1 MGKRD
6 LARHDGPAPAKK
18 ARDRR
23 RMVRGTKRPAPTR
36 NAFPLHTAHRVD
48 ERRLKVLSIVELGQ
62 DGRKATGQ
70 HRLAHTR
77 GTHHDDAQATGRGN
91 AKSALGEFLPGNVC
105 KISLPASRRNFRA
118 RRARRIAHLGK
129 GFVKLRQAGDIA
141 HIGLPHQAERIA
153 LRTNEAQA
161 LTLGKLD
168 IGDKPPN
175 GKHLAFKRELPHYE
189 ALVETL
195 WRHLLGRHKDPHGH
209 GQVERRAGLLHVGR
223 RQAHSD
229 RFAKRPETRGWKGA
243 PHTRAP
249 LPHRKVGP
257 AHHGHTGQTGAHRDL
272 HLHKTRLDAPEHRR
286 LDAHNVRHQ
295 PSHSQMPMK

>member
-6 LARHDGPAPAKK
+6 LSRHNRSAPAEK
-18 ARDRR
+18 ACDRR
-23 RMVRGTKRPAPTR
+23 RMMRGTKRPAPAR
-36 NAFPLHTAHRVD
+36 NAFPLRAAHRVD

-70 HRLAHTR
+70 HRFAHTR
-77 GTHHDDAQATGRGN
+77 RTHHDDTQTTGCGN
-91 AKSALGEFLPGNVC
+91 AKSALGKLLPGNVC
-105 KISLPASRRNFRA
+105 KIRLPANRRNFRA

-175 GKHLAFKRELPHYE
+175 GKDLAFKRELPHYE

-229 RFAKRPETRGWKGA
+229 RFAERPETRGWKGT

-249 LPHRKVGP
+249 LAHRKVGP
-257 AHHGHTGQTGAHRDL
+257 AHHGHTGQTGAHRDF
-272 HLHKTRLDAPEHRR
+272 HLHKTRLDAPQHRR

>member
-1 MGKRD
+1 M
-6 LARHDGPAPAKK
+6 
-18 ARDRR
+18 
-23 RMVRGTKRPAPTR
+23 
-36 NAFPLHTAHRVD
+36 
-48 ERRLKVLSIVELGQ
+48 
-62 DGRKATGQ
+62 
-70 HRLAHTR
+70 
-77 GTHHDDAQATGRGN
+77 
-91 AKSALGEFLPGNVC
+91 
-105 KISLPASRRNFRA
+105 
-118 RRARRIAHLGK
+118 
-129 GFVKLRQAGDIA
+129 KLRQAGDIA

-175 GKHLAFKRELPHYE
+175 GKDLAFKRELPHYE

-195 WRHLLGRHKDPHGH
+195 RLHLLGRHKDPHGH

-286 LDAHNVRHQ
+286 LDAHHVRHQ